1 MDGLWNVMYREAAA
15 RDLAAVLEASDEASD
30 EDEDADIGED
40 AVGVAMI
47 EPVVETLIDAAR
59 GDSTT
64 ALRSFLDAGADPE
77 ALDKYGYSALH
88 YAAMNRFSCAPS
100 FIDHLLAAGADVH
113 ARNRAGYTALHCAM
127 LRQQFDD
134 LELCIER
141 LVRAGARVEELTN
154 GRETALALALIAG
167 RGDVAKCM
175 LGFGARMTAED
186 LRRHARARWI
196 RTQRL
201 WHTEEQ
207 ALLLR
212 IAKFDARVSSIE
224 AAGGSRSTRS
234 RGAACTPDSSASARP
249 GPSRWTRRASSWT
262 SSGGPGAGGSSTG
275 RSCAILGSRA
285 SKVLLSPRPRAARA
299 RAARPPRRP

>member
-1 MDGLWNVMYREAAA
+1 MSYTFG
-15 RDLAAVLEASDEASD
+15 
-30 EDEDADIGED
+30 
-40 AVGVAMI
+40 GVDR
-47 EPVVETLIDAAR
+47 PVVETLIDAAR

-64 ALRSFLDAGADPE
+64 ALRSFLEAGADAE
-77 ALDKYGYSALH
+77 AFDKYGYSALH
-88 YAAMNRFSCAPS
+88 YAAMNSKIQNNNNRFTCAPS

-127 LRQQFDD
+127 LREEVGD

-154 GRETALALALIAG
+154 SGETALALALIAG
-167 RGDVAKCM
+167 RGNVAKCL

-224 AAGGSRSTRS
+224 AAGGFAEYAIARRRVHAGLVCKCAARSFPLD
-234 RGAACTPDSSASARP
+234 AAGLVVDFLWRP
-249 GPSRWTRRASSWT
+249 G
-262 SSGGPGAGGSSTG
+262 GG
-275 RSCAILGSRA
+275 RFLERQILRDF
-285 SKVLLSPRPRAARA
+285 KEPE
-299 RAARPPRRP
+299 

>member
-64 ALRSFLDAGADPE
+64 ALRSFLDAGADAE
-77 ALDKYGYSALH
+77 AFDKYGYSALH

-154 GRETALALALIAG
+154 GGETALALALIAG
-167 RGDVAKCM
+167 RGNVAKCL

-224 AAGGSRSTRS
+224 AAGGVAEYAIARRRVHAGLVCKCAARSFPLD
-234 RGAACTPDSSASARP
+234 AAGLVVDFLWRP
-249 GPSRWTRRASSWT
+249 G
-262 SSGGPGAGGSSTG
+262 GG
-275 RSCAILGSRA
+275 RFLDRQILRNFRE
-285 SKVLLSPRPRAARA
+285 PC
-299 RAARPPRRP
+299 